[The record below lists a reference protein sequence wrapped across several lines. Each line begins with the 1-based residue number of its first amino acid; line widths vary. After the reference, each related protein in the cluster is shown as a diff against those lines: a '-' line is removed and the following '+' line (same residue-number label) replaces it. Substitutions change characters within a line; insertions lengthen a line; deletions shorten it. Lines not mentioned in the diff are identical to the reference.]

1 MVPSHRNQA
10 AKEAVGTERCCLGW
24 RVRLITQQRQYR
36 HAWRGDHCPC
46 PHAPFLLSVS
56 QCQLNSADLAT
67 CLIPSSCHARQG
79 LERNTA
85 GANALTFLNQKLT
98 YQLSEKKERLLHRI
112 SVRLITNFSTAIMED
127 TRQGSE
133 IFKVLR
139 EEYL

>member
-46 PHAPFLLSVS
+46 PHAPFLLPVS

-98 YQLSEKKERLLHRI
+98 YQLSEKKER
-112 SVRLITNFSTAIMED
+112 N
-127 TRQGSE
+127 SE
-133 IFKVLR
+133 ILR
-139 EEYL
+139 LANIIIIITAYEQLPFRKILIGH